1 MTQPYLLWEDCHGG
15 KMRICRAGKHW
26 FLAYQCAGSKERK
39 SGRESLNYPFEQK
52 WQEEKLPSCGSAGVK
67 ATPKAAPECLADKRL
82 CECGVCVCVPNCL
95 QVWTNIWDLNFVLIC
110 LPLEFLK
117 FSSTLSTQ
125 PILAPGISKTS
136 WLYFNQKIFS
146 LPNSNWFF

>member
-1 MTQPYLLWEDCHGG
+1 
-15 KMRICRAGKHW
+15 MRICRAGKHW

-82 CECGVCVCVPNCL
+82 CECGVCVCAQLPSSLNQYLRFELCPN
-95 QVWTNIWDLNFVLIC
+95 
-110 LPLEFLK
+110 LPP
-117 FSSTLSTQ
+117 T
-125 PILAPGISKTS
+125 
-136 WLYFNQKIFS
+136 
-146 LPNSNWFF
+146 